1 MKLVSTA
8 FANEETIPTR
18 FTCEGDDISPPLSWS
33 GFPKDTKSLA
43 LILDDPDAPMGT
55 FTHWLLYNIPTNLSE
70 LEEGISLSKKLP
82 EGIREGFNDFGN
94 QGYGGP
100 CPPRNK
106 GAHRYY
112 FRLYALNQAL
122 ELSGR
127 VTRRQLLDAIHNK
140 ILGETDL
147 MGRFERQ

>member
-8 FANEETIPTR
+8 FTPGETIPTR
-18 FTCEGDDISPPLSWS
+18 FTCEGDDISPQLSWS
-33 GFPKDTKSLA
+33 GIPKDTESLA
-43 LILDDPDAPMGT
+43 LILEDPDAPMET

-70 LEEGISLSKKLP
+70 MEQGISLSKKLS
-82 EGIREGFNDFGN
+82 EGIREGLNDFGK

-112 FRLYALNQAL
+112 FRLYALNQVL

-127 VTRRQLLDAIHNK
+127 VRRQLLLDSIQDK
-140 ILGETDL
+140 ILGEAVL
-147 MGRFERQ
+147 MGKFERH